1 MFFLLAKKLVANP
14 SISIPPM
21 ISRGRSCLHHAR
33 LLHTSR
39 RTLGKKTPKAA
50 MPARES
56 MDLDDGKMSNVV
68 VSTCIILTL
77 GLGSYLDSKDY
88 MHARDQ
94 GVVQATPA
102 PLRFIVNAIQN
113 NVPGAYEK
121 RT

>member
-1 MFFLLAKKLVANP
+1 
-14 SISIPPM
+14 M

-33 LLHTSR
+33 RPVCTTPTSFS
-39 RTLGKKTPKAA
+39 KKTPKAA

-56 MDLDDGKMSNVV
+56 MDLDDGKISNLL
-68 VSTCIILTL
+68 VSSCIIFTL

-102 PLRFIVNAIQN
+102 PLRFIANAIQN